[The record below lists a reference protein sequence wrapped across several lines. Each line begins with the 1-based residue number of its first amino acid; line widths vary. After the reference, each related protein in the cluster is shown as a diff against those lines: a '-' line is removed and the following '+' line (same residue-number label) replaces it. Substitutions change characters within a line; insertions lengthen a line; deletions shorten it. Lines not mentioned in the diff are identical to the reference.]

1 MRGVSPRMSEIGG
14 VSFRK
19 GVSVGERDQEKFRRG
34 VRKCHLRERHQW
46 DSGTRRSKSW
56 RDSGTR
62 EGMNES
68 GKKGVW
74 HGRE

>member
-1 MRGVSPRMSEIGG
+1 M
-14 VSFRK
+14 SFRK

-34 VRKCHLRERHQW
+34 VRKCDLRER
-46 DSGTRRSKSW
+46 DISGIVGQSKSW

>member
-1 MRGVSPRMSEIGG
+1 MWESEIRRNSGEELG
-14 VSFRK
+14 SAMRDIR
-19 GVSVGERDQEKFRRG
+19 GIVGQ
-34 VRKCHLRERHQW
+34 
-46 DSGTRRSKSW
+46 SKSW